1 MLGSQHDM
9 ADGMR
14 RMFEPF
20 EKVARAN
27 HVCPCC
33 ERPFT
38 PQEED
43 DFVRKVLGVVY
54 GLQLYQNFQAC
65 N

>member
-43 DFVRKVLGVVY
+43 DFVRKVLSIYSV
-54 GLQLYQNFQAC
+54 QF
-65 N
+65 